1 MTEKSRPDSKRWGG
15 RNTIRSLC
23 YRTGTSP
30 QRERSSGWRLPCSI
44 GASRDEKL
52 PNGSKA
58 GESVR
63 ESRAFVAAPFPR
75 PLPIKCP
82 RVVLAETTPS
92 PRRGGCELQGGC
104 TTRGGRAGQGA
115 PAASRKCLW
124 PTGIAGGNAD
134 GGAAHAGRAC
144 GHLGGSRPLRVLC
157 TQGGPAAGHG
167 SRGGRRPAG
176 EAFGR
181 QGVKGGW
188 LRGIHWF

>member
-52 PNGSKA
+52 PNGSKTGGA
-58 GESVR
+58 CGSRGPSLRPPSLVR
-63 ESRAFVAAPFPR
+63 S
-75 PLPIKCP
+75 
-82 RVVLAETTPS
+82 PS
-92 PRRGGCELQGGC
+92 SALGSCWRKRHRHRGGEDANCKGGALREEAVRGRERLRPAGSACGQQGSQGETLTEVLRTQGG
-104 TTRGGRAGQGA
+104 
-115 PAASRKCLW
+115 PAAAGHGW
-124 PTGIAGGNAD
+124 P
-134 GGAAHAGRAC
+134 C
-144 GHLGGSRPLRVLC
+144 GP
-157 TQGGPAAGHG
+157 QGGPAAGHG
-167 SRGGRRPAG
+167 GRGGRRPAG